1 MNELK
6 VYEKLIDLKLFTKEE
21 LELLININGF
31 NLGTLNDALYVRYGD
46 TLDDLE
52 KFYELD

>member
-6 VYEKLIDLKLFTKEE
+6 VYEKMLDLKLFTKEE

>member
-1 MNELK
+1 MKELK
-6 VYEKLIDLKLFTKEE
+6 VYDKLIDLKLFTKEE

-46 TLDDLE
+46 TLDDLNE
-52 KFYELD
+52 FYELD